1 MGQEYSCPVLRW
13 RCMDTEKQIHEIA
26 VLCGKSG
33 GIADAQKDLI
43 YIRATVVL
51 FYDNL
56 EGKTKRVRILRRVT
70 LYNRIVFAVIASLCV
85 LGIFYD
91 FPSLFV
97 AGILSAFAM
106 GGNALAEY
114 LE

>member
-1 MGQEYSCPVLRW
+1 
-13 RCMDTEKQIHEIA
+13 
-26 VLCGKSG
+26 
-33 GIADAQKDLI
+33 
-43 YIRATVVL
+43 VVVH
-51 FYDNL
+51 D
-56 EGKTKRVRILRRVT
+56 EMERKRKRVQFWRRVA

-106 GGNALAEY
+106 GGNVLAEY
-114 LE
+114 LK